1 MKKKYDF
8 SNSERGKFY
17 RKGATLRLPIYL
29 DIKLQISLQKIAQK
43 KHKGLTE
50 MFNRLIRKE
59 IELIQDL
66 A

>member
-1 MKKKYDF
+1 MKKEYDF

-29 DIKLQISLQKIAQK
+29 DIKLQSCLQKMAQK

-50 MFNRLIRKE
+50 MVNHLCRKE